1 MFATR
6 LKFNPHIAFSI
17 TLSNTKGLTFN
28 YDSTGSNYT
37 HGDASDAHDY
47 VCWWVLTSFRTIS
60 RVWPWAH
67 EGWRCAPTDLYL
79 PHPNDHAFASTFII
93 LPYADEDP
101 GEDLPDWNGD
111 TIPLDFSPS
120 TSPSSSH
127 PNQVEDPADLVENP
141 PDWVTLPA
149 TFLTLTLTLTL
160 NQTFLKTTIITRLRI
175 W

>member
-1 MFATR
+1 M
-6 LKFNPHIAFSI
+6 
-17 TLSNTKGLTFN
+17 
-28 YDSTGSNYT
+28 
-37 HGDASDAHDY
+37 
-47 VCWWVLTSFRTIS
+47 RTIMYVGEFLPRFVLS
-60 RVWPWAH
+60 LVYGLERTRVGH
-67 EGWRCAPTDLYL
+67 VHRQTYIY

-175 W
+175 MIILSYVGHKIEKLLI